1 MSLRTKVIAAAAAL
15 TILGGVSTVSAITA
29 GTAGAATPS
38 CGNNCVDV
46 FARDFGT
53 HQTPAY
59 ALDVL
64 KQGERVGQP
73 IILFRT
79 ANFDPAEDWSV
90 EFAGNVSDFDV
101 AGLVSPAVVLHYG
114 CGFNTKTGLCSA
126 NVNPITGLP
135 FPDDYAFEIEY
146 SPYGVLSGLCMGL
159 ASAASD
165 GEGVSLQQCGQTSR
179 TVWVIDQADSSTGQL
194 NPLLNEYVP
203 LINGSDNTF
212 SHPLVLTYPSP
223 GFPTDT
229 PRPQLVVKSETG
241 FSNPGTGDPAGVNSN
256 QLWGADIGI
265 LK

>member
-1 MSLRTKVIAAAAAL
+1 MSIKSKILAAAATL
-15 TILGGVSTVSAITA
+15 TLVGSLGLAGAVTA

-38 CGNNCVDV
+38 CGNSCVNP

-79 ANFDPAEDWSV
+79 ANFDPAEDWTV
-90 EFAGNVSDFDV
+90 AFQGAVADFDV
-101 AGLVSPAVVLHYG
+101 AGLVSPAIVLHYG
-114 CGFNTKTGLCSA
+114 CGFNLQTGKCSTT
-126 NVNPITGLP
+126 VNPVTGLP
-135 FPDDYAFEIEY
+135 FPDDWAFEIEY
-146 SPYGVLSGLCMGL
+146 APFGVQSGLCMGL
-159 ASAASD
+159 AAAASD
-165 GEGVSLQQCGQTSR
+165 GEGVTLQGCGQTSR

-194 NPLLNEYVP
+194 NPLLDEYVP
-203 LINGSDNTF
+203 LINGSDATF
-212 SHPLVLTYPSP
+212 SHPFVLTYPSP
-223 GFPTDT
+223 GFPTDK

-241 FSNPGTGDPAGVNSN
+241 FSNPGTGDPAGVDSS